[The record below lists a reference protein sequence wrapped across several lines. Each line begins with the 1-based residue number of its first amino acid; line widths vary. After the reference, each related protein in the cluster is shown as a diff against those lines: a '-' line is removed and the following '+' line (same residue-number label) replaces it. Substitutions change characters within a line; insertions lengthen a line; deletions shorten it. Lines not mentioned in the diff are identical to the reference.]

1 MKQRKNI
8 LAGTLL
14 LAILTGLLGGCGNE
28 TTESGTSEAMGSSVQ
43 SQQAQEE
50 GAQGAAEQSEAAE
63 MIKTEESSEVDSVSE
78 PEAGGA
84 AVTLPLTEEPAM
96 LTYWTTVSPM
106 YADAITSLDD
116 CLLWNQM
123 MEDTG
128 VRVEGI
134 LVNAQSGAEQFA
146 LMVASGEYYDLLD
159 SPGANYTTGLA
170 GALDDDVLV
179 DLTDIVDT
187 LMPNYK
193 AIIGSNEEYS
203 KGTRIDDGRIGM
215 IYGLNN
221 VDYKPTEGPVIRQ
234 DWLDALGL
242 DTPKTYD
249 QLHDVLEAFRD
260 QYGASMWIPYS
271 GSPLGNYLGAG
282 YGIATTYLTHM
293 SGREPFFQVDGTVK
307 FGPMED
313 SYYDYLTMLHQ
324 WYEEGLIWNDFVSYT
339 ERFNQPPDGGITS
352 GQFGVWFSSYQNF
365 PVWTAS
371 AEDPNFHIVAFSDS
385 VQQEGD
391 ENHLRAEN
399 FLVTNGGVGIST
411 SCQNVELAAKL
422 IDYWFSDEGRYF
434 LTFGIEG
441 TTYELDENGYPQYTD
456 LILNNPDGLSQAAA
470 KALYLGDFGFH
481 TVDHDDYIYL
491 DTGLTDDQTEAP
503 DIWTATSDNSYGIPN
518 VVSMTVEESTE
529 NASLLS
535 DIGTYVSTWT
545 LQAITGDQKLTEEPF
560 AEFRATLENQLHI
573 DQCIANKQAALDRYN
588 LR

>member
-1 MKQRKNI
+1 MSDFIGPFFGMMGRGDWIEALGMDVPETYDELHELLMAMKNQY
-8 LAGTLL
+8 GCTT
-14 LAILTGLLGGCGNE
+14 AIYL
-28 TTESGTSEAMGSSVQ
+28 
-43 SQQAQEE
+43 
-50 GAQGAAEQSEAAE
+50 
-63 MIKTEESSEVDSVSE
+63 DS
-78 PEAGGA
+78 A
-84 AVTLPLTEEPAM
+84 AVGN
-96 LTYWTTVSPM
+96 
-106 YADAITSLDD
+106 D
-116 CLLWNQM
+116 N
-123 MEDTG
+123 
-128 VRVEGI
+128 
-134 LVNAQSGAEQFA
+134 F
-146 LMVASGEYYDLLD
+146 
-159 SPGANYTTGLA
+159 LA
-170 GALDDDVLV
+170 
-179 DLTDIVDT
+179 
-187 LMPNYK
+187 
-193 AIIGSNEEYS
+193 
-203 KGTRIDDGRIGM
+203 
-215 IYGLNN
+215 
-221 VDYKPTEGPVIRQ
+221 
-234 DWLDALGL
+234 
-242 DTPKTYD
+242 
-249 QLHDVLEAFRD
+249 
-260 QYGASMWIPYS
+260 
-271 GSPLGNYLGAG
+271 AG
-282 YGIATTYLTHM
+282 YGAPCMLATNAKESYWM
-293 SGREPFFQVDGTVK
+293 VQDGTVMDGITNEGYK
-307 FGPMED
+307 E
-313 SYYDYLTMLHQ
+313 YLTMLHQ

-371 AEDPNFHIVAFSDS
+371 AEDPNFHIVAFSDP

-545 LQAITGDQKLTEEPF
+545 LQAITGDQKLTEETF

>member
-1 MKQRKNI
+1 MKQKKHI
-8 LAGTLL
+8 VAGTLL
-14 LAILTGLLGGCGNE
+14 LAMLTGLLGGCGNKTAESQAAEASGAEAQSQVVQERE
-28 TTESGTSEAMGSSVQ
+28 TTQAAQPEHAETAGSE
-43 SQQAQEE
+43 EP
-50 GAQGAAEQSEAAE
+50 SELDS
-63 MIKTEESSEVDSVSE
+63 SSEVEATAVS
-78 PEAGGA
+78 
-84 AVTLPLTEEPAM
+84 LPLTDEPVT

-106 YADAITSLDD
+106 YADAITSLND

-128 VRVEGI
+128 VQVEGI

-146 LMVASGEYYDLLD
+146 LMVAGGDYYDLLD

-170 GALDDDVLV
+170 GALNDDVLV

-187 LMPNYK
+187 MMPNYK
-193 AIIGSNEEYS
+193 TIISSNEEYS

-260 QYGASMWIPYS
+260 SYGAAMWIPYS

-293 SGREPFFQVDGTVK
+293 SGREPFYQVDGTVK

-371 AEDPNFHIVAFSDS
+371 ADDPNFHIVAFSDP
-385 VQQEGD
+385 VQKEGD
-391 ENHLRAEN
+391 VNHLRAEN

-411 SCQNVELAAKL
+411 SCENVELAAKL

-441 TTYELDENGYPQYTD
+441 TTYELDQDGHPQYTD

-491 DTGLTDDQTEAP
+491 DTGLTADQTKAP
-503 DIWTATSDNSYGIPN
+503 DIWTATSDNAYGIPN

-545 LQAITGDQKLTEEPF
+545 LQAITGDQELTEESF
-560 AEFRATLENQLHI
+560 AEFRATLEDQLHI
-573 DQCIANKQAALDRYN
+573 DQCLANKQAALDRYN